1 MSEAVA
7 AAEAAH
13 GPCVCLFNHAGGLSV
28 KPFLDLTLAE
38 WDALFA
44 KNVTSM
50 FLMTRAVL
58 PGMLKAGGGAI
69 VCTSSI
75 SAVFATPGEAC
86 GMRGRRRALWTEPL

>member
-7 AAEAAH
+7 AAEGAH

-28 KPFLDLTLAE
+28 KPFLALTLAE

-75 SAVFATPGEAC
+75 SAVFATPGEAL
-86 GMRGRRRALWTEPL
+86 GASR